1 MNPSSD
7 PSLPSST
14 SCLRSSEG
22 HPVPLLGVSL
32 SGEVLGG
39 AARLVVRQR
48 YRNEERRPIE
58 AIYTFP
64 LPGEASIAGFAME
77 CAGRRLEGEVK
88 EREEAFEA
96 YDEAIATGH
105 GAALLDEERR
115 NVFTASV
122 GNLLPGEETVV
133 EVAFVQPLTAD
144 EGALRLM
151 IPTLVAPRYIP
162 GATGGDRTAHGVQ
175 APTADVPDA
184 DRISPAIG
192 PVAYGITV
200 DIVVDLGRD
209 VAIESPSHAL
219 TVRREEGYRQR
230 VSLRSDKA
238 ALDRD
243 IVLLATGAP
252 GVQAGVV
259 CDRTPGQEG
268 TFALTVVPDLFDPR
282 AKQASSRRDVV
293 FVVDVSG
300 SMQGESID
308 QAKRALRLCLRHLA
322 EGDRFG
328 VIAFSSDFRALE
340 RSLAPFTQTTLKAAD
355 AFVAGLDADG
365 GTEML
370 EPLLA
375 AVGMLGD
382 AERDRVVVLL
392 TDGQVGNEAQIVDRV
407 VAAGKGVRI
416 YTFGIGTNVSDLL
429 VNDLARRTQG
439 AAEFIHPGERI
450 DEKVTAQFAR
460 ATAVRVTGLEAR
472 FEGVDVGELAPAER
486 PALVDGEPWVLYG
499 RYGQPGTGRLALR
512 GTLRGERFYLEVP
525 VELAAEASRPGL
537 EALWAGARV
546 RELEESERG
555 LSGKRAEAMR
565 KRIVDLAVRHRVA
578 SKHASF
584 VVIERRTGDRRAH
597 GQPEARP
604 VPVSAP
610 AGWGMSSR
618 RGPVAPAAVY
628 AAMSLGGGGP
638 MGGGRMGGGP
648 MSGGPVVMRASATA
662 PAPGAPSAAPK
673 SALSAAPTGAAPA
686 ARGLLARAKQLFQP
700 SAGAASGSAG
710 QDRSA
715 SVVAPPGAAA
725 PAGPASPWHMPPPAP
740 AAAPAPSAATAGGAP
755 AQGDSLGR
763 LFEEQL
769 ASGLWERDGSDDLGR
784 LASTALGLAR
794 CHDQGVD
801 SAHPIYGAQIAK
813 AIEALCALAASLL
826 QRGGADAEVAAAL
839 ASAYLVASG
848 RRLRARVHDAVAAA
862 APEAVRALLGEL
874 GDAAALRRRVDA
886 LRGA

>member
-1 MNPSSD
+1 MNPSHD
-7 PSLPSST
+7 PSHPSPM
-14 SCLRSSEG
+14 SCLRTSEG

-88 EREEAFEA
+88 EREAAFQA

-133 EVAFVQPLTAD
+133 EVAFVQALTAD

-175 APTADVPDA
+175 EPTGDVPDA
-184 DRISPAIG
+184 DRISPGIAR
-192 PVAYGITV
+192 VDYGITV
-200 DIVVDLGRD
+200 DIVFDLGRD

-219 TVRREEGYRQR
+219 SVRREEGYRQR
-230 VSLRSDKA
+230 VSLRNDKA

-243 IVLLATGAP
+243 IVLLAAGAP

-268 TFALTVVPDLFDPR
+268 TFALTVVPDLFDETHTHAH
-282 AKQASSRRDVV
+282 AKRASSRRDVV

-300 SMQGESID
+300 SMQGESLD

-328 VIAFSSDFRALE
+328 VIAFSSDFRALDP
-340 RSLAPFTQTTLKAAD
+340 SLAPFTQATLKAAD
-355 AFVAGLDADG
+355 AFVEGLRADG

-370 EPLLA
+370 NPLLA
-375 AVGMLGD
+375 AVDMLGD

-407 VAAGKGVRI
+407 VQRGKGVRF
-416 YTFGIGTNVSDLL
+416 YAFGIGTNVSDVL
-429 VNDLARRTQG
+429 VSDLARRTEG

-472 FEGVDVGELAPAER
+472 FEGIDVGELAPAER

-499 RYGQPGTGRLALR
+499 RYGKPGMGRLSLR
-512 GTLRGERFYLEVP
+512 GTLRGERFLVEVP

-555 LSGKRAEAMR
+555 LSGKRAEVMR

-610 AGWGMSSR
+610 AGWGMSSH

-628 AAMSLGGGGP
+628 ASMSMGGGGP
-638 MGGGRMGGGP
+638 MR
-648 MSGGPVVMRASATA
+648 GGPVVMRSRLAA
-662 PAPGAPSAAPK
+662 PAP
-673 SALSAAPTGAAPA
+673 AAPA
-686 ARGLLARAKQLFQP
+686 GPPRPAPAASGLLARAKQLFQP
-700 SAGAASGSAG
+700 SAGAAAAGGSA
-710 QDRSA
+710 DRDRAA
-715 SVVAPPGAAA
+715 SWVAPPAAAA
-725 PAGPASPWHMPPPAP
+725 PGGPPPPHHVPPPAPAP
-740 AAAPAPSAATAGGAP
+740 AAAPAPSVAPDGGP
-755 AQGDSLGR
+755 SQGDGLGR

-769 ASGLWERDGSDDLGR
+769 ASGLWERGDSTDLGR
-784 LASTALGLAR
+784 LSSTALCLAD

-826 QRGGADAEVAAAL
+826 QRGGADGEVAAAL
-839 ASAYLVASG
+839 AAAYLVASG
-848 RRLRARVHDAVAAA
+848 RRLRAQVRDAVAAA
-862 APEAVRALLGEL
+862 APEAVRALLSEI
-874 GDAAALRRRVDA
+874 GDAGALRRRVDA

>member
-1 MNPSSD
+1 MNPSID
-7 PSLPSST
+7 PSHPST
-14 SCLRSSEG
+14 MSCLRSAEG

-88 EREEAFEA
+88 EREEAFQA

-151 IPTLVAPRYIP
+151 IPTLVAPRYTP
-162 GATGGDRTAHGVQ
+162 GAAGGDRTAHGVQ
-175 APTADVPDA
+175 EPTGDVPDA
-184 DRISPAIG
+184 DRISPEIAR
-192 PVAYGITV
+192 VDYGITV
-200 DIVVDLGRD
+200 DIVFDLGRD

-219 TVRREEGYRQR
+219 SVRREEGYRQR
-230 VSLRSDKA
+230 VSLRNDKA

-243 IVLLATGAP
+243 IVLLAAGTA

-259 CDRTPGQEG
+259 CDRTSGKEG
-268 TFALTVVPDLFDPR
+268 TFALTVVPDLFDTQAH
-282 AKQASSRRDVV
+282 AKRASSRRDVV

-328 VIAFSSDFRALE
+328 VIAFSSDFKALE
-340 RSLAPFTQTTLKAAD
+340 RSLTPFTQTTLKAAD
-355 AFVAGLDADG
+355 AFVEGLRADG

-375 AVGMLGD
+375 AAGMLGD

-407 VAAGKGVRI
+407 VERGKGVRI
-416 YTFGIGTNVSDLL
+416 YTFGIGTNVSDVL

-460 ATAVRVTGLEAR
+460 ATAVRITGLEAR

-499 RYGQPGTGRLALR
+499 RYGQPGMGRLSLR

-618 RGPVAPAAVY
+618 RGPAAAAAVF
-628 AAMSLGGGGP
+628 AAMPMGGGGP
-638 MGGGRMGGGP
+638 MVGGP
-648 MSGGPVVMRASATA
+648 AVMRARVSA
-662 PAPGAPSAAPK
+662 PAPMAAAAPP
-673 SALSAAPTGAAPA
+673 SPPRAAPA

-700 SAGAASGSAG
+700 E
-710 QDRSA
+710 
-715 SVVAPPGAAA
+715 GAAA
-725 PAGPASPWHMPPPAP
+725 ARGSADLAAGSFAPPSAPAPGGPASLHRGPPPPA
-740 AAAPAPSAATAGGAP
+740 AAAPAPSAVPGGVSS
-755 AQGDSLGR
+755 QGDGLGR

-769 ASGLWERDGSDDLGR
+769 ASGLWERGDSTDLGR
-784 LASTALGLAR
+784 LSGTALCLAT

-801 SAHPIYGAQIAK
+801 SAHPIYGAQVAK
-813 AIEALCALAASLL
+813 AVEALCALAASLL
-826 QRGGADAEVAAAL
+826 QRGGADGEVAASL
-839 ASAYLVASG
+839 AAAYLVASG
-848 RRLRARVHDAVAAA
+848 RRLRAQVRDAVAAA

-874 GDAAALRRRVDA
+874 GDAGALRRRVDA

>member
-1 MNPSSD
+1 MNPSTD
-7 PSLPSST
+7 PSLPAPM

-32 SGEVLGG
+32 SGEVMGG

-48 YRNEERRPIE
+48 YRNDERRPIE
-58 AIYTFP
+58 ATYTFP
-64 LPGEASIAGFAME
+64 LPSEATIAGFAME

-88 EREEAFEA
+88 EREAAFEA

-133 EVAFVQPLTAD
+133 EVAFVQRLQAD

-162 GATGGDRTAHGVQ
+162 GAPQGDRTAHGGA
-175 APTADVPDA
+175 APTDLVPDA
-184 DRISPAIG
+184 DRISPEIAR
-192 PVAYGITV
+192 VDYGITL
-200 DIVVDLGRD
+200 DIAFDLGRE
-209 VAIESPSHAL
+209 VAIESPSHAVE
-219 TVRREEGYRQR
+219 VRREEGYRQR
-230 VSLRSDKA
+230 VALRSDRA

-243 IVLLATGAP
+243 IVLLAAGAP
-252 GVQAGVV
+252 GVQAGLV

-268 TFALTVVPDLFDPR
+268 TFALTVVPDLFD
-282 AKQASSRRDVV
+282 AKRSPARRDVV

-300 SMQGESID
+300 SMQGESLD
-308 QAKRALRLCLRHLA
+308 QARRALRLCLRHLA

-328 VIAFSSDFRALE
+328 VIAFSSHFRALE
-340 RSLAPFTQTTLKAAD
+340 QWLVPFTQQTLERAD
-355 AFVAGLDADG
+355 AFVEGLVASG

-370 EPLLA
+370 KPLLE

-392 TDGQVGNEAQIVDRV
+392 TDGQVANEAQIVDE
-407 VAAGKGVRI
+407 VAGLGKGVRI

-429 VNDLARRTQG
+429 VSDLARRTQG
-439 AAEFIHPGERI
+439 AAELIHPGERI

-460 ATAVRVTGLEAR
+460 ATAVRVTGIEAR
-472 FEGVDVGELAPAER
+472 FEGVDVGELAPAEL
-486 PALVDGEPWVLYG
+486 PALVDGEPWVLHG
-499 RYGQPGTGRLALR
+499 RYSAPGIGRLHLR
-512 GTLRGERFYLEVP
+512 GSLRGERFYLEVP
-525 VELAAEASRPGL
+525 VELAAEASRSGL

-610 AGWGMSSR
+610 AGWGMSSH
-618 RGPVAPAAVY
+618 RGPVMAAAAFAGAPMPMARGARPMAPVQPVLARAPAA
-628 AAMSLGGGGP
+628 
-638 MGGGRMGGGP
+638 
-648 MSGGPVVMRASATA
+648 PVA
-662 PAPGAPSAAPK
+662 
-673 SALSAAPTGAAPA
+673 AAPA
-686 ARGLLARAKQLFQP
+686 APVAAAPALRPQSTSGGLWSRAKQLFQP
-700 SAGAASGSAG
+700 SAAPAPEGGAAGPA
-710 QDRSA
+710 REA
-715 SVVAPPGAAA
+715 SVGAAA
-725 PAGPASPWHMPPPAP
+725 PGGPAGPQRRSGSGS
-740 AAAPAPSAATAGGAP
+740 AAAPAPGAAP
-755 AQGDSLGR
+755 AGTPGDDLGR
-763 LFEEQL
+763 FFEEQL
-769 ASGLWERDGSDDLGR
+769 ASGLWERGEPTDLGR
-784 LASTALGLAR
+784 LTSTALCLATCR
-794 CHDQGVD
+794 EQGVD
-801 SAHPIYGAQIAK
+801 SAHPIYGAQVAK
-813 AIEALCALAASLL
+813 AVEALCALAESLL
-826 QRGGADAEVAAAL
+826 QGGGADREVAAAL
-839 ASAYLVASG
+839 AAAYLVASG
-848 RRLRARVHDAVAAA
+848 RRLRARVHDVAAGA
-862 APEAVRALLGEL
+862 ASEAARAVVGEL
-874 GDAAALRRRVDA
+874 GDAAALRRRVEA

>member
-1 MNPSSD
+1 MNPSTD
-7 PSLPSST
+7 PSLPAPM

-32 SGEVLGG
+32 SGEVMGG

-48 YRNEERRPIE
+48 YRNDERRPIE

-64 LPGEASIAGFAME
+64 LPSEATIAGFAME

-88 EREEAFEA
+88 EREAAFEA

-133 EVAFVQPLTAD
+133 EVAFVQRLHAD

-162 GATGGDRTAHGVQ
+162 GAPQGDRTAHGGA
-175 APTADVPDA
+175 APTDLVPDA
-184 DRISPAIG
+184 DRISPEIAR
-192 PVAYGITV
+192 VDYGITV
-200 DIVVDLGRD
+200 DIAFDLGRE
-209 VAIESPSHAL
+209 VAIESPSHAIE
-219 TVRREEGYRQR
+219 VRREEGYRQR
-230 VSLRSDKA
+230 VALRSDRA

-243 IVLLATGAP
+243 IVLLAAGAP
-252 GVQAGVV
+252 GVQAGLV

-268 TFALTVVPDLFDPR
+268 TFALTVVPDLFD
-282 AKQASSRRDVV
+282 AKRSPARRDVV

-308 QAKRALRLCLRHLA
+308 QARRALRLCLRHLA

-328 VIAFSSDFRALE
+328 VIAFSNHFRALE
-340 RSLAPFTQTTLKAAD
+340 QWLVPFTQQTLERAD
-355 AFVAGLDADG
+355 AFVEGLVASG

-370 EPLLA
+370 KPLLE

-392 TDGQVGNEAQIVDRV
+392 TDGQVSNEAQIVDE
-407 VAAGKGVRI
+407 VAGLGKGVRI

-429 VNDLARRTQG
+429 VSDLARRTQG

-460 ATAVRVTGLEAR
+460 ATAVRVAGIEAR
-472 FEGVDVGELAPAER
+472 FEGVDVGELAPAEL
-486 PALVDGEPWVLYG
+486 PALVDGEPWVLHG
-499 RYGQPGTGRLALR
+499 RYSAPGTGRLHLR
-512 GTLRGERFYLEVP
+512 GSLRGERFYLEVP

-610 AGWGMSSR
+610 AGWGMSSH
-618 RGPVAPAAVY
+618 RGPVMVAAGVARPMRFMGAQVKLTGLVQPVMARAPAA
-628 AAMSLGGGGP
+628 
-638 MGGGRMGGGP
+638 
-648 MSGGPVVMRASATA
+648 PVA
-662 PAPGAPSAAPK
+662 
-673 SALSAAPTGAAPA
+673 AAPA
-686 ARGLLARAKQLFQP
+686 APVAAAPAAPVAAAPAAPVAAAPVLRPQSTSGGLWSRAKQLFQP
-700 SAGAASGSAG
+700 SAAPPSEGGAAGPARDEASAGAAAPGGPAGPQRRSGSG
-710 QDRSA
+710 
-715 SVVAPPGAAA
+715 SVVAPAPGAA
-725 PAGPASPWHMPPPAP
+725 PAGTP
-740 AAAPAPSAATAGGAP
+740 
-755 AQGDSLGR
+755 GDDLGR
-763 LFEEQL
+763 FFEEQL
-769 ASGLWERDGSDDLGR
+769 ASGLWERGEPTDLGR
-784 LASTALGLAR
+784 LTSTALCLATCR
-794 CHDQGVD
+794 EQGVD
-801 SAHPIYGAQIAK
+801 SAHPIYGAQVAK
-813 AIEALCALAASLL
+813 AVEALCALAETLL
-826 QRGGADAEVAAAL
+826 QGGGADREVAAAL
-839 ASAYLVASG
+839 AAAYLVASG
-848 RRLRARVHDAVAAA
+848 RRLRARVHGVAAGA
-862 APEAVRALLGEL
+862 ASEAVRGVAGEL
-874 GDAAALRRRVDA
+874 GDAAALRRRVEA

>member
-1 MNPSSD
+1 MISSTD
-7 PSLPSST
+7 PSRPATTPT

-32 SGEVLGG
+32 SGEVFGG

-64 LPGEASIAGFAME
+64 LPSEASIAGFAME

-88 EREEAFEA
+88 EREEAFQA

-133 EVAFVQPLTAD
+133 EVAFVQPLKAD

-162 GATGGDRTAHGVQ
+162 GATGGERTAHG
-175 APTADVPDA
+175 AHEPTDKVPDA
-184 DRISPAIG
+184 DRISPEIAR
-192 PVAYGITV
+192 VDYGITV
-200 DIVVDLGRD
+200 DIAFDLGRD

-219 TVRREEGYRQR
+219 AVRREEGGRQR
-230 VSLRSDKA
+230 VSLRSDEA

-243 IVLLATGAP
+243 IVLIAAGAP
-252 GVQAGVV
+252 GVQAGLV
-259 CDRTPGQEG
+259 CDRAAGQEG
-268 TFALTVVPDLFDPR
+268 TFALTVVPDLFDAQR
-282 AKQASSRRDVV
+282 SSGRRDVV

-308 QAKRALRLCLRHLA
+308 QARRALRLCLRHLA

-328 VIAFSSDFRALE
+328 VIAFSNDFRAME
-340 RSLAPFTQTTLKAAD
+340 PSLAPFTQRTLEAAD
-355 AFVAGLDADG
+355 AFVEGLVASG

-370 EPLLA
+370 KPLLA

-382 AERDRVVVLL
+382 TDRDRVVVLL
-392 TDGQVGNEAQIVDRV
+392 TDGQVGNEAEIVDK
-407 VAAGKGVRI
+407 VAELGKGVRV

-439 AAEFIHPGERI
+439 AAELIHPGERI

-460 ATAVRVTGLEAR
+460 ATAIRVTGIEAR
-472 FEGVDVGELAPAER
+472 FEGVDVGELAPVEL

-499 RYGQPGTGRLALR
+499 RYGQPGMGRVALR
-512 GTLRGERFYLEVP
+512 GILRGERFHLEVP

-537 EALWAGARV
+537 AALWAGARV
-546 RELEESERG
+546 RELEESERA

-610 AGWGMSSR
+610 AGWGMSGR
-618 RGPVAPAAVY
+618 RGPVMAALAFAAMPKRAAGPMTGGPAVMRARAVAPAPAPMAADADRSASLGSAPAA
-628 AAMSLGGGGP
+628 G
-638 MGGGRMGGGP
+638 
-648 MSGGPVVMRASATA
+648 
-662 PAPGAPSAAPK
+662 
-673 SALSAAPTGAAPA
+673 
-686 ARGLLARAKQLFQP
+686 GLLSRARQLFQP
-700 SAGAASGSAG
+700 SAAEGSA
-710 QDRSA
+710 R
-715 SVVAPPGAAA
+715 AAA
-725 PAGPASPWHMPPPAP
+725 PAGAAARGGPRGAQHGSGPGAPP
-740 AAAPAPSAATAGGAP
+740 APAPSAAPGATESH
-755 AQGDSLGR
+755 GSGLGR
-763 LFEEQL
+763 VFEEQL
-769 ASGLWERDGSDDLGR
+769 ASGLWERGESTDLGR
-784 LASTALGLAR
+784 LTSTARCLAA
-794 CHDQGVD
+794 CHEQGVD
-801 SAHPIYGAQIAK
+801 SAHPIYGAQVAK
-813 AIEALCALAASLL
+813 AIEALCALAESLL
-826 QRGGADAEVAAAL
+826 QRGGADGEVAAAL
-839 ASAYLVASG
+839 AAAYLVAGG
-848 RRLRARVHDAVAAA
+848 RRLRARVSQVGSTTAS
-862 APEAVRALLGEL
+862 EAVREVLNEM
-874 GDAAALRRRVDA
+874 GDAGALRRRVEA

>member
-1 MNPSSD
+1 MIPSTD
-7 PSLPSST
+7 PSRPATTPT

-32 SGEVLGG
+32 SGEVFGG
-39 AARLVVRQR
+39 VARLVVRQR

-64 LPGEASIAGFAME
+64 LPSEASIAGFAME

-88 EREEAFEA
+88 EREEAFQA

-133 EVAFVQPLTAD
+133 EVAFVQPLKAD

-162 GATGGDRTAHGVQ
+162 GAAGGERTAHG
-175 APTADVPDA
+175 AHEPTDKVPDA
-184 DRISPAIG
+184 DRISPEIAR
-192 PVAYGITV
+192 VDYGITV
-200 DIVVDLGRD
+200 DIAFDLGRD

-219 TVRREEGYRQR
+219 AVRREEGGRQR
-230 VSLRSDKA
+230 VSLRGDTA

-243 IVLLATGAP
+243 IVLIAAGAP
-252 GVQAGVV
+252 GVQAGLV
-259 CDRTPGQEG
+259 CDRAAGQEG
-268 TFALTVVPDLFDPR
+268 TFALTVVPDLFDAQR
-282 AKQASSRRDVV
+282 SSARRDVV

-328 VIAFSSDFRALE
+328 VIAFSNDFRAMDP
-340 RSLAPFTQTTLKAAD
+340 SLAPFTQRTLEAAD
-355 AFVAGLDADG
+355 AFVEGLVASG

-370 EPLLA
+370 KPLLA

-382 AERDRVVVLL
+382 TDRDRVVVLL
-392 TDGQVGNEAQIVDRV
+392 TDGQVGNEAEIVDRV
-407 VAAGKGVRI
+407 AELGKGVRV

-439 AAEFIHPGERI
+439 AAELIHPGERI

-460 ATAVRVTGLEAR
+460 ATAIRVTGIEAR
-472 FEGVDVGELAPAER
+472 FEGVDVGELAPVEL

-499 RYGQPGTGRLALR
+499 RYGQPGMGRVALR
-512 GTLRGERFYLEVP
+512 GSLRGERFHVEVP

-610 AGWGMSSR
+610 AGWGMSGR
-618 RGPVAPAAVY
+618 RGPVAQAAAFASMPVR
-628 AAMSLGGGGP
+628 AGGP
-638 MGGGRMGGGP
+638 MTGGP
-648 MSGGPVVMRASATA
+648 AVMRARAVA
-662 PAPGAPSAAPK
+662 PAPMAPDAGRSAPVG
-673 SALSAAPTGAAPA
+673 SAPA
-686 ARGLLARAKQLFQP
+686 ARGVLSRARQFL
-700 SAGAASGSAG
+700 
-710 QDRSA
+710 R
-715 SVVAPPGAAA
+715 PPGPA
-725 PAGPASPWHMPPPAP
+725 PAPAPSSAGPARAASPGAGQQHGSGPGAPPAP
-740 AAAPAPSAATAGGAP
+740 ARGAALGGTG
-755 AQGDSLGR
+755 AQGAGLER
-763 LFEEQL
+763 FFEEQR
-769 ASGLWERDGSDDLGR
+769 ASGLWELGQPTDLGR
-784 LASTALGLAR
+784 LISTAQCLVT
-794 CHDQGVD
+794 CHALGVD
-801 SAHPIYGAQIAK
+801 SAHPTYGVQVAK
-813 AIEALCALAASLL
+813 AIEALCALAESLL
-826 QRGGADAEVAAAL
+826 QRGGADGEVAAAL
-839 ASAYLVASG
+839 AAAYLVASG
-848 RRLRARVHDAVAAA
+848 RRLRARVSQVGSSTAS
-862 APEAVRALLGEL
+862 EAVREVLNEM
-874 GDAAALRRRVDA
+874 GDAGALKRRVEA

>member
-1 MNPSSD
+1 MNPSHD
-7 PSLPSST
+7 PSHPSPM
-14 SCLRSSEG
+14 SCLRTSEG

-88 EREEAFEA
+88 EREEAFQA

-133 EVAFVQPLTAD
+133 EVTFVQALTAD

-175 APTADVPDA
+175 EPTGDVPDA
-184 DRISPAIG
+184 DRISPEIAR
-192 PVAYGITV
+192 VDYGITV
-200 DIVVDLGRD
+200 DIVFDLGRD

-219 TVRREEGYRQR
+219 SVRREEGYRQR
-230 VSLRSDKA
+230 VSLRNDKA

-243 IVLLATGAP
+243 IVLLAAGAP

-259 CDRTPGQEG
+259 CDRAPGQEG
-268 TFALTVVPDLFDPR
+268 TFALTVVPDLFDTHAH
-282 AKQASSRRDVV
+282 AKRASSRRDVV

-300 SMQGESID
+300 SMQGESLD

-328 VIAFSSDFRALE
+328 VIAFSSDFRSLDP
-340 RSLAPFTQTTLKAAD
+340 SLAPFTQATLKAAD
-355 AFVAGLDADG
+355 AFVEGLRADG

-370 EPLLA
+370 NPLLA
-375 AVGMLGD
+375 AVSMLGD

-407 VAAGKGVRI
+407 VSRGKGVRI
-416 YTFGIGTNVSDLL
+416 YSFGIGTNVSDVL
-429 VNDLARRTQG
+429 VSDLARRTEG

-499 RYGQPGTGRLALR
+499 RYGQPGMGRLSLR
-512 GTLRGERFYLEVP
+512 GTLRGERFHLEVP

-584 VVIERRTGDRRAH
+584 MVIERRTGDRRAH

-610 AGWGMSSR
+610 AGWGMSSH
-618 RGPVAPAAVY
+618 RGPGAAASVPVLDAMMVRATDGRAPRK
-628 AAMSLGGGGP
+628 GGP
-638 MGGGRMGGGP
+638 
-648 MSGGPVVMRASATA
+648 GGPVVMRSRA
-662 PAPGAPSAAPK
+662 PAPAPMAAAAPPR
-673 SALSAAPTGAAPA
+673 SAPA
-686 ARGLLARAKQLFQP
+686 AGGLLARAKQLFQP
-700 SAGAASGSAG
+700 EGAAAARGSA
-710 QDRSA
+710 DRAAGS
-715 SVVAPPGAAA
+715 VAPPAAAA
-725 PAGPASPWHMPPPAP
+725 PGGPASPHHVPPPAP
-740 AAAPAPSAATAGGAP
+740 AAAPAPSAVPGGVSS
-755 AQGDSLGR
+755 QGDGLGR
-763 LFEEQL
+763 VFEEQL
-769 ASGLWERDGSDDLGR
+769 ASGLWERGDSTDLGR
-784 LASTALGLAR
+784 LFSTALCLAA

-826 QRGGADAEVAAAL
+826 QRGGADGEVAAAL
-839 ASAYLVASG
+839 AAAYLVAGG
-848 RRLRARVHDAVAAA
+848 RRLRAQVRDAVAAA

-874 GDAAALRRRVDA
+874 GDAELLRLRVEE
-886 LRGA
+886 LHGA

>member
-1 MNPSSD
+1 MNPSTD
-7 PSLPSST
+7 PSLPAPM

-32 SGEVLGG
+32 SGEVMGG

-48 YRNEERRPIE
+48 YRNDERRPIE

-64 LPGEASIAGFAME
+64 LPAEATIAGFAME

-88 EREEAFEA
+88 EREAAFQA

-133 EVAFVQPLTAD
+133 EVAFVQRLQAD

-162 GATGGDRTAHGVQ
+162 GAPQGDRTAHGGA
-175 APTADVPDA
+175 APTGLVADA
-184 DRISPAIG
+184 DRISPEIARVG
-192 PVAYGITV
+192 YGISL
-200 DIVVDLGRD
+200 DIAFDLGRE
-209 VAIESPSHAL
+209 VAIESPSHAIE
-219 TVRREEGYRQR
+219 VRREEGYRRR
-230 VSLRSDKA
+230 VALRSDRA

-243 IVLLATGAP
+243 IVLLAAGAP
-252 GVQAGVV
+252 GVQAGLV

-268 TFALTVVPDLFDPR
+268 TFALTMVPDLFD
-282 AKQASSRRDVV
+282 AKRSSARRDVV

-300 SMQGESID
+300 SMQGESIE
-308 QAKRALRLCLRHLA
+308 QARRALRLCLRHLA

-328 VIAFSSDFRALE
+328 VIAFSNHFRALE
-340 RSLAPFTQTTLKAAD
+340 QWLVPFTQGTLERAD
-355 AFVAGLDADG
+355 AFVEGLVASG

-370 EPLLA
+370 KPLLE

-392 TDGQVGNEAQIVDRV
+392 TDGQVGNEAQIVDEV
-407 VAAGKGVRI
+407 VGLGKGVRI

-429 VNDLARRTQG
+429 VSDLARRTQG

-460 ATAVRVTGLEAR
+460 ATAIRVSGIEAR
-472 FEGVDVGELAPAER
+472 FEGVDVGELAPAEL
-486 PALVDGEPWVLYG
+486 PALVDGEPWVLHG
-499 RYGQPGTGRLALR
+499 RYSAPGAGRLQLR
-512 GTLRGERFYLEVP
+512 GSLRGERFYLEVP

-537 EALWAGARV
+537 VALWAGARV

-610 AGWGMSSR
+610 AGWGMSSH
-618 RGPVAPAAVY
+618 RGPVMAAAAFAGAPMAMARGARPTAPVQPVLARAPAA
-628 AAMSLGGGGP
+628 
-638 MGGGRMGGGP
+638 
-648 MSGGPVVMRASATA
+648 PVA
-662 PAPGAPSAAPK
+662 
-673 SALSAAPTGAAPA
+673 AAPA
-686 ARGLLARAKQLFQP
+686 APVAAAPAPAPRPQSTSGGLWSRAKQLFQP
-700 SAGAASGSAG
+700 SAAPPLEGAAAGSARDDASAG
-710 QDRSA
+710 APAPGGPAGPQRRSGPA
-715 SVVAPPGAAA
+715 SVAAPAPGAA
-725 PAGPASPWHMPPPAP
+725 PAG
-740 AAAPAPSAATAGGAP
+740 T
-755 AQGDSLGR
+755 QGDDLGR
-763 LFEEQL
+763 VFEEQL
-769 ASGLWERDGSDDLGR
+769 ASGLWDRGEPTELGR
-784 LASTALGLAR
+784 LTSTALCLAT
-794 CHDQGVD
+794 CHAQGID

-813 AIEALCALAASLL
+813 AVEALCALAESLL
-826 QRGGADAEVAAAL
+826 QEGGADREVAAAL
-839 ASAYLVASG
+839 SAAYLVASG
-848 RRLRARVHDAVAAA
+848 RRLRARVHDVAAGA
-862 APEAVRALLGEL
+862 ASEAARAVVGEL
-874 GDAAALRRRVDA
+874 GDAAALRRRVEA

>member
-1 MNPSSD
+1 MNPSHD
-7 PSLPSST
+7 PSHPSPI

-88 EREEAFEA
+88 EREEAFQA

-133 EVAFVQPLTAD
+133 EVAFVQALTAD

-151 IPTLVAPRYIP
+151 IPTLVAPRYMP
-162 GATGGDRTAHGVQ
+162 GATGGDRTAHGVH
-175 APTADVPDA
+175 APTGDVPDA
-184 DRISPAIG
+184 DRISPEIAR
-192 PVAYGITV
+192 VDYGITV
-200 DIVVDLGRD
+200 DIVFDLGRD

-219 TVRREEGYRQR
+219 SVRREEGYRQR
-230 VSLRSDKA
+230 VSLRNDKA

-243 IVLLATGAP
+243 IVLLAAGAP

-268 TFALTVVPDLFDPR
+268 TFALTVVPDLFDTHAH
-282 AKQASSRRDVV
+282 AKRASSRRDVV

-328 VIAFSSDFRALE
+328 VIAFSSGFRAIE
-340 RSLAPFTQTTLKAAD
+340 PSLAPFTQATLKAAD
-355 AFVAGLDADG
+355 AFVEGLRADG

-375 AVGMLGD
+375 AMGMLGD

-392 TDGQVGNEAQIVDRV
+392 TDGQVGNEAQIVERV
-407 VAAGKGVRI
+407 VERGKGVRI
-416 YTFGIGTNVSDLL
+416 YTFGIGTNVSDVL
-429 VNDLARRTQG
+429 VNDLARRTEG

-472 FEGVDVGELAPAER
+472 FEGIDVGELAPAER

-499 RYGQPGTGRLALR
+499 RYGQPGMGRLSLR
-512 GTLRGERFYLEVP
+512 GTLRGERFHLDVP

-546 RELEESERG
+546 RELEESERA

-610 AGWGMSSR
+610 AGWGMSSH
-618 RGPVAPAAVY
+618 RGPAAPAVY
-628 AAMSLGGGGP
+628 AAMSMGGGGP
-638 MGGGRMGGGP
+638 MI
-648 MSGGPVVMRASATA
+648 GGPVVMRARASAA
-662 PAPGAPSAAPK
+662 APGAPPPAAP
-673 SALSAAPTGAAPA
+673 AAPPRSAPA

-700 SAGAASGSAG
+700 TE
-710 QDRSA
+710 
-715 SVVAPPGAAA
+715 GAAA
-725 PAGPASPWHMPPPAP
+725 ARGSDERSVSWVAPSAAAAPGGPPHPVPPPAP
-740 AAAPAPSAATAGGAP
+740 AAAPAPQHVPPPAAAVAPAPSAAPGVP
-755 AQGDSLGR
+755 PQGHGLGS

-769 ASGLWERDGSDDLGR
+769 ASGLWERGDSTDLGR
-784 LASTALGLAR
+784 LTSTALCLAA

-801 SAHPIYGAQIAK
+801 SAHPIYGAQVAK
-813 AIEALCALAASLL
+813 AIEALCALAGALL
-826 QRGGADAEVAAAL
+826 QRGGADGEVAAAL
-839 ASAYLVASG
+839 AAAYLAASG
-848 RRLRARVHDAVAAA
+848 RRLRAQVRDAVAAA

>member
-1 MNPSSD
+1 MIPSTD
-7 PSLPSST
+7 PSLPAAT
-14 SCLRSSEG
+14 PASCLRSSEG
-22 HPVPLLGVSL
+22 RPVPLLGVSL
-32 SGEVLGG
+32 SGEVFGG

-64 LPGEASIAGFAME
+64 LPSEASIAGFAME

-88 EREEAFEA
+88 EREEAFKA
-96 YDEAIATGH
+96 YDEAVATGH

-133 EVAFVQPLTAD
+133 EVALVQPLKAD

-162 GATGGDRTAHGVQ
+162 GAEGGDRTGHGAHE
-175 APTADVPDA
+175 PTDQVPDA
-184 DRISPAIG
+184 DRISPEIAR
-192 PVAYGITV
+192 VDYGITV
-200 DIVVDLGRD
+200 DIVFDLGRE

-219 TVRREEGYRQR
+219 AVRREQGGRQR
-230 VSLRSDKA
+230 VSLRGDKA

-243 IVLLATGAP
+243 IVLIAAGAP
-252 GVQAGVV
+252 GVQAGLV
-259 CDRTPGQEG
+259 CDRANGQEG
-268 TFALTVVPDLFDPR
+268 TFALTVVPDLFD
-282 AKQASSRRDVV
+282 AKRSAARRDVV

-328 VIAFSSDFRALE
+328 VIAFSNDFRAMAP
-340 RSLAPFTQTTLKAAD
+340 SVAPFTQRTLEAAD
-355 AFVAGLDADG
+355 AFVDGLAASG

-370 EPLLA
+370 KPLLA
-375 AVGMLGD
+375 AAGMLGD

-392 TDGQVGNEAQIVDRV
+392 TDGQVGNEAEIVDRV
-407 VAAGKGVRI
+407 AEEGKGVRV

-460 ATAVRVTGLEAR
+460 ATAIRVTGLEAR
-472 FEGVDVGELAPAER
+472 FEGVDAGELAPAEL

-499 RYGQPGTGRLALR
+499 RYGQPGVGRVHLR
-512 GTLRGERFYLEVP
+512 GSLRGERFHLEVP

-565 KRIVDLAVRHRVA
+565 RRIVDLAVRHRVA

-610 AGWGMSSR
+610 AGWGMSTSR
-618 RGPVAPAAVY
+618 GGPVAVAAAF
-628 AAMSLGGGGP
+628 AAMPAGV
-638 MGGGRMGGGP
+638 GGRP
-648 MSGGPVVMRASATA
+648 MGGPVVMRARASA
-662 PAPGAPSAAPK
+662 PAGMKLGELASAPAIES
-673 SALSAAPTGAAPA
+673 APA
-686 ARGLLARAKQLFQP
+686 ARGLLSRAKQLFQP
-700 SAGAASGSAG
+700 SA
-710 QDRSA
+710 
-715 SVVAPPGAAA
+715 APPPPRAAA
-725 PAGPASPWHMPPPAP
+725 PAGAVARGGGPAGPQRGAGPGAPP
-740 AAAPAPSAATAGGAP
+740 APAPSAAPGGPGGTEPQGAG
-755 AQGDSLGR
+755 LGR

-769 ASGLWERDGSDDLGR
+769 ASGLWERGEPTDLGR
-784 LASTALGLAR
+784 LISTARCLAACHGL
-794 CHDQGVD
+794 GVD
-801 SAHPIYGAQIAK
+801 SAHPIYGVQVAK
-813 AIEALCALAASLL
+813 AIEALCALAESLL
-826 QRGGADAEVAAAL
+826 QRGGAEGEVAAAL
-839 ASAYLVASG
+839 AAAYLAASG
-848 RRLRARVHDAVAAA
+848 RRLRARVHDAAAAA
-862 APEAVRALLGEL
+862 APDAVRAVLGEL
-874 GDAAALRRRVDA
+874 GDVGALRKRVEA
-886 LRGA
+886 LPGA

>member
-1 MNPSSD
+1 MNPSTD
-7 PSLPSST
+7 VSLPAPM

-22 HPVPLLGVSL
+22 RPVPLLGVSL

-64 LPGEASIAGFAME
+64 LPSEASIAGFAME

-88 EREEAFEA
+88 EREEAFRA
-96 YDEAIATGH
+96 YDEAISTGH

-133 EVAFVQPLTAD
+133 EVALVQALKAD

-151 IPTLVAPRYIP
+151 VPTLVAPRYIP
-162 GATGGDRTAHGVQ
+162 GAPQGDRTGHG
-175 APTADVPDA
+175 AEEPTDAVPDA
-184 DRISPAIG
+184 DRISPEIAR
-192 PVAYGITV
+192 VDYGITV
-200 DIVVDLGRD
+200 DIVFDLGRD
-209 VAIESPSHAL
+209 VAIESPSHAIE
-219 TVRREEGYRQR
+219 VRREEGHRQR
-230 VSLRSDKA
+230 VSLRNDRA

-243 IVLLATGAP
+243 IVLLAAGAP
-252 GVQAGVV
+252 GVQAGLV
-259 CDRTPGQEG
+259 CDRRPGEEG
-268 TFALTVVPDLFDPR
+268 TFALTVVPDLFDAKR
-282 AKQASSRRDVV
+282 AAARRDVV

-328 VIAFSSDFRALE
+328 VIAFSNDFRAMNP
-340 RSLAPFTQTTLKAAD
+340 SLAPFTQRTLEAAD
-355 AFVAGLDADG
+355 AFVEGLVASG

-370 EPLLA
+370 NPLLA
-375 AVGMLGD
+375 AVGMLGETD
-382 AERDRVVVLL
+382 RDRVVVLL
-392 TDGQVGNEAQIVDRV
+392 TDGQVGNEAEIVDG
-407 VAAGKGVRI
+407 VAALGKGVRV
-416 YTFGIGTNVSDLL
+416 YTFGIGTNVSELL

-460 ATAVRVTGLEAR
+460 ATAVRVTGIEAR
-472 FEGVDVGELAPAER
+472 FEGVDVGELAPAEL
-486 PALVDGEPWVLYG
+486 PALIDGEPWVLYG
-499 RYGQPGTGRLALR
+499 RYEQPGMGRVELR
-512 GTLRGERFYLEVP
+512 GSLRGERFHLTVP
-525 VELAAEASRPGL
+525 VELAAEASRHGL

-604 VPVSAP
+604 VPVSPP

-618 RGPVAPAAVY
+618 RGPVAPAAAF
-628 AAMSLGGGGP
+628 AAMPMSVGGP
-638 MGGGRMGGGP
+638 MT
-648 MSGGPVVMRASATA
+648 GGPVVMRARAAA
-662 PAPGAPSAAPK
+662 PAPMAVDDERSARLEP
-673 SALSAAPTGAAPA
+673 APA
-686 ARGLLARAKQLFQP
+686 ARGGLLSRAKQLFQP
-700 SAGAASGSAG
+700 SAAAGSA
-710 QDRSA
+710 R
-715 SVVAPPGAAA
+715 VAA
-725 PAGPASPWHMPPPAP
+725 PAGAVARGRPGGAQYGSGPGAPPPPAP
-740 AAAPAPSAATAGGAP
+740 GAAPGGAEP
-755 AQGDSLGR
+755 RGPR
-763 LFEEQL
+763 LERVFEEQL
-769 ASGLWERDGSDDLGR
+769 ASGLWERGEPTDLGR
-784 LASTALGLAR
+784 LTSTALCLAA
-794 CHDQGVD
+794 CHEQGID
-801 SAHPIYGAQIAK
+801 SAHPIYGAQVAK
-813 AIEALCALAASLL
+813 AVEALCALAASLL
-826 QRGGADAEVAAAL
+826 QGGGADREVAAAL
-839 ASAYLVASG
+839 SAAYLVASG
-848 RRLRARVHDAVAAA
+848 RRLRARVHDVASAAA
-862 APEAVRALLGEL
+862 SEAVRAVAGEL
-874 GDAAALRRRVDA
+874 GDAGALRRRVEA

>member
-1 MNPSSD
+1 MNPSTD
-7 PSLPSST
+7 PSLPAPM

-32 SGEVLGG
+32 SGEVMGG

-48 YRNEERRPIE
+48 YRNDERRPIE

-64 LPGEASIAGFAME
+64 LPGDATIAGFAME

-88 EREEAFEA
+88 EREAAFQA

-133 EVAFVQPLTAD
+133 EVAFVQRLQAD

-162 GATGGDRTAHGVQ
+162 GAPQGDRTAHGGA
-175 APTADVPDA
+175 APTDLVPDA
-184 DRISPAIG
+184 DRISPEIAR
-192 PVAYGITV
+192 VDYGITL
-200 DIVVDLGRD
+200 DIAFDLGRE
-209 VAIESPSHAL
+209 VAIESPSHAIE
-219 TVRREEGYRQR
+219 VRREEGHRQR
-230 VSLRSDKA
+230 VALRSDRA

-243 IVLLATGAP
+243 IVLLAAGAP
-252 GVQAGVV
+252 GVQAGLV

-268 TFALTVVPDLFDPR
+268 TFALTVVPDLFD
-282 AKQASSRRDVV
+282 AKRSPARRDVV

-308 QAKRALRLCLRHLA
+308 QARRALRLCLRHLA

-328 VIAFSSDFRALE
+328 VIAFSNHFRALE
-340 RSLAPFTQTTLKAAD
+340 QWLVPFTQQTLERGD
-355 AFVAGLDADG
+355 AFVEGLVASG

-370 EPLLA
+370 QPLLA

-392 TDGQVGNEAQIVDRV
+392 TDGQVGNEAQIVDE
-407 VAAGKGVRI
+407 VAGLGKGVRI

-429 VNDLARRTQG
+429 VSDLARRTQG

-460 ATAVRVTGLEAR
+460 ATAVRVAGIEAR
-472 FEGVDVGELAPAER
+472 FEGVDVGELAPAEL
-486 PALVDGEPWVLYG
+486 PALVDGEPWVLHG
-499 RYGQPGTGRLALR
+499 RYSAPGTGRLQLR
-512 GTLRGERFYLEVP
+512 GSLRGERFYLEVP

-610 AGWGMSSR
+610 AGWGMSSH
-618 RGPVAPAAVY
+618 RGPVMAAAAFVGAPMAMSRGARPMAPVQPVMARAPAA
-628 AAMSLGGGGP
+628 
-638 MGGGRMGGGP
+638 
-648 MSGGPVVMRASATA
+648 PVA
-662 PAPGAPSAAPK
+662 
-673 SALSAAPTGAAPA
+673 AAPA
-686 ARGLLARAKQLFQP
+686 APVAAAPAFRPQSSSGGLWSRAKQLFQP
-700 SAGAASGSAG
+700 SAAPAPEGGAAGSAR
-710 QDRSA
+710 DEA
-715 SVVAPPGAAA
+715 SVGAVAPGGPAGPQRQSGPGSVAAPPPSAA
-725 PAGPASPWHMPPPAP
+725 PAGTP
-740 AAAPAPSAATAGGAP
+740 
-755 AQGDSLGR
+755 GDDLGR
-763 LFEEQL
+763 FFEEQL
-769 ASGLWERDGSDDLGR
+769 ASGLWERGEPTDLGR
-784 LASTALGLAR
+784 LTSTALCLAT
-794 CHDQGVD
+794 CHEQGVD
-801 SAHPIYGAQIAK
+801 SAHPIYGAQVAK
-813 AIEALCALAASLL
+813 AVEALCALAESLL
-826 QRGGADAEVAAAL
+826 QGGGADREVAEAL
-839 ASAYLVASG
+839 AAAYLVASG
-848 RRLRARVHDAVAAA
+848 RRLRARVHGVAAGA
-862 APEAVRALLGEL
+862 ASEAVRGVAGEL
-874 GDAAALRRRVDA
+874 GDAGALRRRVEA

>member
-1 MNPSSD
+1 MNPSTD
-7 PSLPSST
+7 PSLPAPM
-14 SCLRSSEG
+14 SCLCSSEG

-32 SGEVLGG
+32 SGEVMGG

-48 YRNEERRPIE
+48 YRNDERRPIE

-88 EREEAFEA
+88 EREAAFQA

-122 GNLLPGEETVV
+122 GNLMPGEETVV
-133 EVAFVQPLTAD
+133 EVAFVQRLQAD

-162 GATGGDRTAHGVQ
+162 GAPQGDRTAHGGA
-175 APTADVPDA
+175 APTDLVPDA
-184 DRISPAIG
+184 DRISPEIAR
-192 PVAYGITV
+192 VDYGITL
-200 DIVVDLGRD
+200 DIAFDLGRD
-209 VAIESPSHAL
+209 VAIESPSHAIE
-219 TVRREEGYRQR
+219 VRREEGYRQR
-230 VSLRSDKA
+230 VALRSDRA

-243 IVLLATGAP
+243 IVLLAAGAP
-252 GVQAGVV
+252 GVQAGLV

-268 TFALTVVPDLFDPR
+268 TFALTVVPDLFD
-282 AKQASSRRDVV
+282 AKRSSARRDVV

-300 SMQGESID
+300 SMEGESID
-308 QAKRALRLCLRHLA
+308 QARRALRLCLRHLA

-328 VIAFSSDFRALE
+328 VIAFSNDFRALE
-340 RSLAPFTQTTLKAAD
+340 PSLAPFTQRTLERAD
-355 AFVAGLDADG
+355 AFVDGFVASG

-370 EPLLA
+370 KPLLA

-392 TDGQVGNEAQIVDRV
+392 TDGQVGNEAQIVDE
-407 VAAGKGVRI
+407 VAGLGKGVRI

-429 VNDLARRTQG
+429 VSDLARRTQG

-460 ATAVRVTGLEAR
+460 ATAVRVTGIEAR
-472 FEGVDVGELAPAER
+472 FEGVDVGELAPAEP
-486 PALVDGEPWVLYG
+486 PALVDGEPWVLHG
-499 RYGQPGTGRLALR
+499 RYSAPGIGRLQLR
-512 GTLRGERFYLEVP
+512 GSLRGERFYLEVP

-618 RGPVAPAAVY
+618 RGPVMAAAAFAGAPMRLMGGGGVKLRGLVQPVMARAPAAPV
-628 AAMSLGGGGP
+628 AAAPAAAAPAAPVAAAPALRPQSTTGGLWSRAKELFQPSAAPPPAGSSAGSARDEASRGAAAPGGP
-638 MGGGRMGGGP
+638 AGP
-648 MSGGPVVMRASATA
+648 ERRSGPGSVAA
-662 PAPGAPSAAPK
+662 PAPGA
-673 SALSAAPTGAAPA
+673 
-686 ARGLLARAKQLFQP
+686 
-700 SAGAASGSAG
+700 
-710 QDRSA
+710 
-715 SVVAPPGAAA
+715 A
-725 PAGPASPWHMPPPAP
+725 PAG
-740 AAAPAPSAATAGGAP
+740 T
-755 AQGDSLGR
+755 QGDDLGR
-763 LFEEQL
+763 VFEEQL
-769 ASGLWERDGSDDLGR
+769 ASGLWERGEPTDLGR
-784 LASTALGLAR
+784 LTSTALCLAT
-794 CHDQGVD
+794 CHEQGVD
-801 SAHPIYGAQIAK
+801 SAHPIYGAQVAK
-813 AIEALCALAASLL
+813 AVEALCALAESLL
-826 QRGGADAEVAAAL
+826 QGGGADREVAAAL
-839 ASAYLVASG
+839 AAAYLVASG
-848 RRLRARVHDAVAAA
+848 RRLRARVHGVAAGA
-862 APEAVRALLGEL
+862 ASEAVRGVAGEL
-874 GDAAALRRRVDA
+874 GDAGALRRRVES
-886 LRGA
+886 LRGE

>member
-1 MNPSSD
+1 MNPSHD
-7 PSLPSST
+7 PSHPSPM
-14 SCLRSSEG
+14 SCLRTSEG

-88 EREEAFEA
+88 EREEAFQA

-133 EVAFVQPLTAD
+133 EVTFVQALTAD

-175 APTADVPDA
+175 EPTGDVPDA
-184 DRISPAIG
+184 DRISPGIAR
-192 PVAYGITV
+192 VDYGITV
-200 DIVVDLGRD
+200 DIVFDLGRD

-219 TVRREEGYRQR
+219 SVRREEGYRQR
-230 VSLRSDKA
+230 VSLRNDKA

-243 IVLLATGAP
+243 IVLLAAGAP

-259 CDRTPGQEG
+259 CDRAPGQEG
-268 TFALTVVPDLFDPR
+268 TFALTVVPDLFDTHAHAKR
-282 AKQASSRRDVV
+282 APSRRDVV

-300 SMQGESID
+300 SMQGESLD

-322 EGDRFG
+322 EGDRLG

-340 RSLAPFTQTTLKAAD
+340 PSLAPFTQATLKAAD
-355 AFVAGLDADG
+355 AFVEGLRADG

-370 EPLLA
+370 NPLLA

-407 VAAGKGVRI
+407 VQRGKGVRI
-416 YTFGIGTNVSDLL
+416 YSFGIGTNVSDVL
-429 VNDLARRTQG
+429 VSDLARRTEG

-499 RYGQPGTGRLALR
+499 RYGQPGMGRLSLR
-512 GTLRGERFYLEVP
+512 GTLRGERFHLEVP

-610 AGWGMSSR
+610 AGWGMSSH
-618 RGPVAPAAVY
+618 RGPAAPAAVY
-628 AAMSLGGGGP
+628 AAMPRGGGGP
-638 MGGGRMGGGP
+638 RGG
-648 MSGGPVVMRASATA
+648 SPVVMRSRLAA
-662 PAPGAPSAAPK
+662 PAP
-673 SALSAAPTGAAPA
+673 AAPA
-686 ARGLLARAKQLFQP
+686 APPRSAPAASGLLARAKQLFQP
-700 SAGAASGSAG
+700 SAGAAASGGSA
-710 QDRSA
+710 DRA
-715 SVVAPPGAAA
+715 AGWVPPPAAAA
-725 PAGPASPWHMPPPAP
+725 PGGPASPRHVPPPAP
-740 AAAPAPSAATAGGAP
+740 AAAPAPSVAP
-755 AQGDSLGR
+755 KGSPSQGDGLGR

-769 ASGLWERDGSDDLGR
+769 ASGLWERGDSTDLGR
-784 LASTALGLAR
+784 LSSTALCLAA

-801 SAHPIYGAQIAK
+801 SAHPVYGAQIAK
-813 AIEALCALAASLL
+813 AIEALCALGASLL
-826 QRGGADAEVAAAL
+826 QRGGADGEVAAAL
-839 ASAYLVASG
+839 AAAYLVAGG
-848 RRLRARVHDAVAAA
+848 RRLRAQVRDAVATA

-874 GDAAALRRRVDA
+874 GDAEALRRRVEA
-886 LRGA
+886 LHGA

>member
-1 MNPSSD
+1 MNPSHD
-7 PSLPSST
+7 PSHPSPM
-14 SCLRSSEG
+14 SCLRTSEG

-88 EREEAFEA
+88 EREEAFQA

-133 EVAFVQPLTAD
+133 EVTFVQALTAD

-175 APTADVPDA
+175 EPTGDVPDA
-184 DRISPAIG
+184 DRISPEIAR
-192 PVAYGITV
+192 VNYGITV
-200 DIVVDLGRD
+200 DIVFDLGRD

-219 TVRREEGYRQR
+219 SVRREEGYRQR
-230 VSLRSDKA
+230 VSLRNDKA

-243 IVLLATGAP
+243 IVLLAAGAP
-252 GVQAGVV
+252 GVQAGMV

-268 TFALTVVPDLFDPR
+268 TFALTVVPDLFDAH
-282 AKQASSRRDVV
+282 AKRASSRRDVV

-300 SMQGESID
+300 SMEGESID

-328 VIAFSSDFRALE
+328 VIAFSNGFQALDP
-340 RSLAPFTQTTLKAAD
+340 SLTPFTQRTLQAAD
-355 AFVAGLDADG
+355 AFVDGLHADG

-375 AVGMLGD
+375 AVGMLVD

-407 VAAGKGVRI
+407 VKQGKGVRI
-416 YTFGIGTNVSDLL
+416 YTFGIGTNVSDVL
-429 VNDLARRTQG
+429 VSDLARRTEG

-472 FEGVDVGELAPAER
+472 FEGIDVGELAPAER

-499 RYGQPGTGRLALR
+499 RYGQPGMGRLSLR
-512 GTLRGERFYLEVP
+512 GTLRGERFHLEVP

-610 AGWGMSSR
+610 AGWGMSSH
-618 RGPVAPAAVY
+618 RGPAAPAAVY
-628 AAMSLGGGGP
+628 AAMPVGGGGP
-638 MGGGRMGGGP
+638 MR
-648 MSGGPVVMRASATA
+648 GGPVVMKPRLAA
-662 PAPGAPSAAPK
+662 PAPAAAAAP
-673 SALSAAPTGAAPA
+673 PRPAPA
-686 ARGLLARAKQLFQP
+686 AGGLLARAKQLFQP
-700 SAGAASGSAG
+700 SAGAAAAGGS
-710 QDRSA
+710 DERSV
-715 SVVAPPGAAA
+715 SLGAPPAAAA
-725 PAGPASPWHMPPPAP
+725 PGGPASPHLVPPPAP
-740 AAAPAPSAATAGGAP
+740 AAAPAPSVVSKGSP
-755 AQGDSLGR
+755 SQGDGLGR

-769 ASGLWERDGSDDLGR
+769 ASGLWERGDATDLGR
-784 LASTALGLAR
+784 LSSTALCLAA

-801 SAHPIYGAQIAK
+801 SAHPIYGAQVAK
-813 AIEALCALAASLL
+813 AIEALCALAGSLL
-826 QRGGADAEVAAAL
+826 QRGGADGEVAAAL
-839 ASAYLVASG
+839 AAAYLAASG
-848 RRLRARVHDAVAAA
+848 RRLRAQVRDAVAAA

-874 GDAAALRRRVDA
+874 GDAAALRRKVDA

>member
-1 MNPSSD
+1 MNPSHD
-7 PSLPSST
+7 PSHPSPM
-14 SCLRSSEG
+14 SCLRTSEG

-88 EREEAFEA
+88 EREAAFQA

-133 EVAFVQPLTAD
+133 EVTFVQALTAD

-162 GATGGDRTAHGVQ
+162 GAAGGDRTAHGVQ
-175 APTADVPDA
+175 EPTGDVPDA
-184 DRISPAIG
+184 DRISPEIAR
-192 PVAYGITV
+192 VDYGITV
-200 DIVVDLGRD
+200 DIVFDLGRD

-219 TVRREEGYRQR
+219 SVRREEGYRQR
-230 VSLRSDKA
+230 VSLRNDKA

-243 IVLLATGAP
+243 IVLLAAGAP

-259 CDRTPGQEG
+259 CDRTKGQEG
-268 TFALTVVPDLFDPR
+268 TFALTVVPDLFDVH
-282 AKQASSRRDVV
+282 AKRASSRRDVV

-300 SMQGESID
+300 SMQGESLD

-328 VIAFSSDFRALE
+328 VIAFSSDFEALE
-340 RSLAPFTQTTLKAAD
+340 KAITPFTQTTLKAAD
-355 AFVAGLDADG
+355 AFVEGLRADG

-407 VAAGKGVRI
+407 VKQGKGARI
-416 YTFGIGTNVSDLL
+416 YTFGIGTNVSDVL
-429 VNDLARRTQG
+429 VNDLARRTEG

-472 FEGVDVGELAPAER
+472 FEGIDVGELAPAER

-499 RYGQPGTGRLALR
+499 RYGQPGMGRLSLR
-512 GTLRGERFYLEVP
+512 GTLRGERFHLEVP

-555 LSGKRAEAMR
+555 LGAKRAEAMR

-610 AGWGMSSR
+610 AGWGTSSLDLLAAPEAAFAAMPVGGGGRR
-618 RGPVAPAAVY
+618 RGGPDVMRSLVSAPAPMAAAAPPSPPKPAPAA
-628 AAMSLGGGGP
+628 G
-638 MGGGRMGGGP
+638 
-648 MSGGPVVMRASATA
+648 
-662 PAPGAPSAAPK
+662 
-673 SALSAAPTGAAPA
+673 
-686 ARGLLARAKQLFQP
+686 GLLARAKQLFQP
-700 SAGAASGSAG
+700 SAAAVAAPASA
-710 QDRSA
+710 DRSA
-715 SVVAPPGAAA
+715 GSFAPPSA
-725 PAGPASPWHMPPPAP
+725 PAPGGPASLHHGPPPA
-740 AAAPAPSAATAGGAP
+740 AAAPAPSAVPGGVSSK
-755 AQGDSLGR
+755 GGGLGL

-769 ASGLWERDGSDDLGR
+769 ASGLWERGDSTDLGR
-784 LASTALGLAR
+784 LSSTALCLAT
-794 CHDQGVD
+794 CHDEGVD
-801 SAHPIYGAQIAK
+801 SAHPIYGAQVAK
-813 AIEALCALAASLL
+813 AIEALCALAESLL
-826 QRGGADAEVAAAL
+826 QRGGADGAVAAAL
-839 ASAYLVASG
+839 AAAYLVASG
-848 RRLRARVHDAVAAA
+848 RRLRAQVRDAVAAA

-874 GDAAALRRRVDA
+874 GDAEVLRRRVEE

>member
-1 MNPSSD
+1 MNPSHD
-7 PSLPSST
+7 PSHPSPM
-14 SCLRSSEG
+14 SCLRTSEG

-88 EREEAFEA
+88 EREAAFQA

-133 EVAFVQPLTAD
+133 EVTFVQALTAD

-162 GATGGDRTAHGVQ
+162 GATGGDRTAHGVHE
-175 APTADVPDA
+175 PTGDVPDA
-184 DRISPAIG
+184 DRISPGIAR
-192 PVAYGITV
+192 VDYGITV
-200 DIVVDLGRD
+200 DIVFDLGRD

-219 TVRREEGYRQR
+219 SVRREEGYRQR
-230 VSLRSDKA
+230 VSLRNDKA

-243 IVLLATGAP
+243 IVLLAAGAP

-259 CDRTPGQEG
+259 CDRAQGQEG
-268 TFALTVVPDLFDPR
+268 TFALTVVPDLFDTHAH
-282 AKQASSRRDVV
+282 AKRASSRRDVV

-300 SMQGESID
+300 SMQGESLD

-340 RSLAPFTQTTLKAAD
+340 PSLAPFTQRTLEVAD
-355 AFVAGLDADG
+355 AFVDSLVASG
-365 GTEML
+365 GTVML

-375 AVGMLGD
+375 AVRMLGD
-382 AERDRVVVLL
+382 AERDRVVVML
-392 TDGQVGNEAQIVDRV
+392 TDGQVANEAQIVDRV
-407 VAAGKGVRI
+407 VELGKGVRI
-416 YTFGIGTNVSDLL
+416 YTFGIGTNVSDVL

-439 AAEFIHPGERI
+439 TAEFIHPGERI

-499 RYGQPGTGRLALR
+499 RYAQPGTGRLSLR
-512 GTLRGERFYLEVP
+512 GTLRGERFLLEVP
-525 VELAAEASRPGL
+525 VELVAEASRPGL

-546 RELEESERG
+546 RDLEESQRG
-555 LSGKRAEAMR
+555 LSIRRAEAMR

-618 RGPVAPAAVY
+618 RVPVAPAAAF
-628 AAMSLGGGGP
+628 AAMSLRGS
-638 MGGGRMGGGP
+638 GRLTDNPIMNMARGLAHVP
-648 MSGGPVVMRASATA
+648 RAADGERS
-662 PAPGAPSAAPK
+662 
-673 SALSAAPTGAAPA
+673 AAPA
-686 ARGLLARAKQLFQP
+686 APGLQSHAKQLFQP
-700 SAGAASGSAG
+700 SAAAGSE
-710 QDRSA
+710 R
-715 SVVAPPGAAA
+715 AAA
-725 PAGPASPWHMPPPAP
+725 RAGATARGGGPAGPQHGAGPGAPP
-740 AAAPAPSAATAGGAP
+740 APAPSAAPGRTEPQGAG
-755 AQGDSLGR
+755 LGR

-769 ASGLWERDGSDDLGR
+769 ASGLWERGDSTDLGR
-784 LASTALGLAR
+784 LSSTALCLAA

-801 SAHPIYGAQIAK
+801 SAHPIYGAQVAK
-813 AIEALCALAASLL
+813 AVEALCALAASLL
-826 QRGGADAEVAAAL
+826 QRGGADGEVAAAL
-839 ASAYLVASG
+839 AAAYLVASG
-848 RRLRARVHDAVAAA
+848 RRLRAQVRDAVAAA
-862 APEAVRALLGEL
+862 APEAARALLGEL
-874 GDAAALRRRVDA
+874 GDAGALRRRIDA

>member
-1 MNPSSD
+1 MNPSHD
-7 PSLPSST
+7 PSHPSPT
-14 SCLRSSEG
+14 SCLRTSEG

-88 EREEAFEA
+88 EREAAFQA

-133 EVAFVQPLTAD
+133 EVVFVQALTAD

-151 IPTLVAPRYIP
+151 IPTLVAPRYVP

-175 APTADVPDA
+175 EPTGDVPDA
-184 DRISPAIG
+184 DRISPEIAR
-192 PVAYGITV
+192 VDYGITV
-200 DIVVDLGRD
+200 DIVFDLGRD

-219 TVRREEGYRQR
+219 SVRREEGYRQR
-230 VSLRSDKA
+230 VSLRNDKA

-243 IVLLATGAP
+243 IVLLAAGAP

-259 CDRTPGQEG
+259 CDRAPGQEG
-268 TFALTVVPDLFDPR
+268 TFALTVVPDLFDTHAH
-282 AKQASSRRDVV
+282 AKRASSRRDVV

-328 VIAFSSDFRALE
+328 VIAFSSDFQAFDP
-340 RSLAPFTQTTLKAAD
+340 SLDPSLTPFTQRTLQAAD
-355 AFVAGLDADG
+355 AFVDGLHADG

-407 VAAGKGVRI
+407 VSRGKGVRI
-416 YTFGIGTNVSDLL
+416 YTFGIGTNVSDVL
-429 VNDLARRTQG
+429 VSDLARRTEG

-472 FEGVDVGELAPAER
+472 FEGIDVGELAPAER
-486 PALVDGEPWVLYG
+486 PALIDGEPWVLYG
-499 RYGQPGTGRLALR
+499 RYGQPGMGRLSLR
-512 GTLRGERFYLEVP
+512 GTLRGERFHLDVP

-610 AGWGMSSR
+610 AGWGMSSH
-618 RGPVAPAAVY
+618 RGPAAPAAVY
-628 AAMSLGGGGP
+628 AAMSMGGGGP
-638 MGGGRMGGGP
+638 KGG
-648 MSGGPVVMRASATA
+648 SPVVMRSRAFVAA
-662 PAPGAPSAAPK
+662 AAPGAPAP
-673 SALSAAPTGAAPA
+673 AAPA
-686 ARGLLARAKQLFQP
+686 APPRSAPAASGLLARAKQLFQP
-700 SAGAASGSAG
+700 SAGAAGGS
-710 QDRSA
+710 DERSV
-715 SVVAPPGAAA
+715 SWVAPPAAAA
-725 PAGPASPWHMPPPAP
+725 PGGPASPHLVPTPAA
-740 AAAPAPSAATAGGAP
+740 AAAPAPSVVPKGGP
-755 AQGDSLGR
+755 SQGDDLGR

-769 ASGLWERDGSDDLGR
+769 ASGLWERGDSTDLGR
-784 LASTALGLAR
+784 LSSTALCLAA

-801 SAHPIYGAQIAK
+801 SAHPIYGAQVAK
-813 AIEALCALAASLL
+813 AVEALCALAVSLL
-826 QRGGADAEVAAAL
+826 QHGGADGEVAAAL
-839 ASAYLVASG
+839 AAAYLAASG
-848 RRLRARVHDAVAAA
+848 RRLRAQVRDVVATA

>member
-1 MNPSSD
+1 MNPSTD
-7 PSLPSST
+7 PSLPAPM

-32 SGEVLGG
+32 SGEVMGG

-48 YRNEERRPIE
+48 YRNDERRPIE

-64 LPGEASIAGFAME
+64 LPGEATIAGFAME

-88 EREEAFEA
+88 AREAAFQA

-133 EVAFVQPLTAD
+133 EVAFVQRLQAD

-162 GATGGDRTAHGVQ
+162 GAPQGDRTAHGGA
-175 APTADVPDA
+175 APTDLVPDA
-184 DRISPAIG
+184 DRISPEIAR
-192 PVAYGITV
+192 VDYGITL
-200 DIVVDLGRD
+200 DIAFDLGRE
-209 VAIESPSHAL
+209 VAIESPSHAVE
-219 TVRREEGYRQR
+219 VRREEGYRQR
-230 VSLRSDKA
+230 VALRSDRA

-243 IVLLATGAP
+243 IVLLAAGAP
-252 GVQAGVV
+252 GVQAGLV

-268 TFALTVVPDLFDPR
+268 TFALTVVPDLFD
-282 AKQASSRRDVV
+282 AKRSSARRDVV

-308 QAKRALRLCLRHLA
+308 QARRALRLCLRHLA

-328 VIAFSSDFRALE
+328 VIAFSNDFRALE
-340 RSLAPFTQTTLKAAD
+340 PSLAPFTQRTLERAD
-355 AFVAGLDADG
+355 AFVEGLVASG

-370 EPLLA
+370 KPLLA

-392 TDGQVGNEAQIVDRV
+392 TDGQVGNEAQIVDE
-407 VAAGKGVRI
+407 VAGLGKGVRI

-429 VNDLARRTQG
+429 VSDLARRTQG

-460 ATAVRVTGLEAR
+460 ATAVRVTGIEAR
-472 FEGVDVGELAPAER
+472 FEGVDVGELAPAEP
-486 PALVDGEPWVLYG
+486 PALVDGEPWVLHG
-499 RYGQPGTGRLALR
+499 RYSAPGTGRLHLR
-512 GTLRGERFYLEVP
+512 GSLRGERFYLEVP

-610 AGWGMSSR
+610 AGWGMSSH
-618 RGPVAPAAVY
+618 RGPVMPAAAFAGATIAMSGGARPMARVQPVMARAPAAPV
-628 AAMSLGGGGP
+628 AAAPALRPQSTSGGLWSRAKQLLQPSAAPPPAGGSAGSARDEASVGAAAPGGP
-638 MGGGRMGGGP
+638 ARPQRQPGP
-648 MSGGPVVMRASATA
+648 GSVAAPA
-662 PAPGAPSAAPK
+662 PAPGA
-673 SALSAAPTGAAPA
+673 APA
-686 ARGLLARAKQLFQP
+686 R
-700 SAGAASGSAG
+700 
-710 QDRSA
+710 
-715 SVVAPPGAAA
+715 
-725 PAGPASPWHMPPPAP
+725 
-740 AAAPAPSAATAGGAP
+740 T
-755 AQGDSLGR
+755 QGDDLGR
-763 LFEEQL
+763 VFEEQL
-769 ASGLWERDGSDDLGR
+769 ASGLWERGEPTDLGR
-784 LASTALGLAR
+784 LTSTALCLAT
-794 CHDQGVD
+794 CHEQGVD
-801 SAHPIYGAQIAK
+801 SAHSIYGAQVAK
-813 AIEALCALAASLL
+813 AVEALCALAESLL
-826 QRGGADAEVAAAL
+826 QGGGADREVAAAL
-839 ASAYLVASG
+839 AAAYLVASG
-848 RRLRARVHDAVAAA
+848 RRLRARVHGVAAGA
-862 APEAVRALLGEL
+862 ASEAARAVVGEL
-874 GDAAALRRRVDA
+874 GDAAALRRRVEA

>member
-1 MNPSSD
+1 MIPTTD
-7 PSLPSST
+7 PLRPAT
-14 SCLRSSEG
+14 TPMSCLCTSAG

-32 SGEVLGG
+32 SGEVFGG
-39 AARLVVRQR
+39 VARLVVRQR

-64 LPGEASIAGFAME
+64 LPSEASIAGFAME

-88 EREEAFEA
+88 EREEAFRD

-133 EVAFVQPLTAD
+133 EVAFVQPLKAD

-162 GATGGDRTAHGVQ
+162 GAPGGERTAHGVHE
-175 APTADVPDA
+175 PTDEVPDA
-184 DRISPAIG
+184 DRISPEIAR
-192 PVAYGITV
+192 VDYGITV
-200 DIVVDLGRD
+200 DIVFDVGRD

-219 TVRREEGYRQR
+219 AVRREEGGRQR

-243 IVLLATGAP
+243 IVLIAAGAP
-252 GVQAGVV
+252 GVQAGLV
-259 CDRTPGQEG
+259 CDRAAGREG
-268 TFALTVVPDLFDPR
+268 TFALTVVPDLFDAQR
-282 AKQASSRRDVV
+282 SSARRDVV

-300 SMQGESID
+300 SMQGASID

-328 VIAFSSDFRALE
+328 VIAFSNDFRLMQP
-340 RSLAPFTQTTLKAAD
+340 SLAPFTQRTLEAAD
-355 AFVAGLDADG
+355 AFVEGLVASG

-370 EPLLA
+370 KPLLA

-382 AERDRVVVLL
+382 TDRDRVVVLL
-392 TDGQVGNEAQIVDRV
+392 TDGQVGNEAEIVDRV
-407 VAAGKGVRI
+407 AAVGKGVRV
-416 YTFGIGTNVSDLL
+416 YTFGIGANVSDLL

-439 AAEFIHPGERI
+439 AAELIHPGERI

-460 ATAVRVTGLEAR
+460 ATAIRVTGIEAR
-472 FEGVDVGELAPAER
+472 FEGVDVGELAPAEL
-486 PALVDGEPWVLYG
+486 PALVDGEPWVLHG
-499 RYGQPGTGRLALR
+499 RYGQPGMGRVELR
-512 GTLRGERFYLEVP
+512 GSLRGERFHLEVP

-537 EALWAGARV
+537 EALWAEARV
-546 RELEESERG
+546 RELEASERG

-618 RGPVAPAAVY
+618 RGPAGPAAVFAAMPRSSGGPRLGGPAVMRARAVAPAPMAVHD
-628 AAMSLGGGGP
+628 
-638 MGGGRMGGGP
+638 GR
-648 MSGGPVVMRASATA
+648 SID
-662 PAPGAPSAAPK
+662 
-673 SALSAAPTGAAPA
+673 ALESAPA
-686 ARGLLARAKQLFQP
+686 ARGGLLSRAKQLFQP
-700 SAGAASGSAG
+700 SAVAG
-710 QDRSA
+710 PA
-715 SVVAPPGAAA
+715 GAAA
-725 PAGPASPWHMPPPAP
+725 PAGAVAGGRPGGAQHGSGPVAPP
-740 AAAPAPSAATAGGAP
+740 APAPSAAPGGAEP
-755 AQGDSLGR
+755 QGAGPGR
-763 LFEEQL
+763 VFEEQL
-769 ASGLWERDGSDDLGR
+769 ASGLWERGESTDLGR
-784 LASTALGLAR
+784 LTSTALCLAA
-794 CHDQGVD
+794 CHEQGID
-801 SAHPIYGAQIAK
+801 SAHSIYGAQVAK
-813 AIEALCALAASLL
+813 AVEALCGLAESLL
-826 QRGGADAEVAAAL
+826 QRGGADREVAAAL
-839 ASAYLVASG
+839 AAAYLVASG
-848 RRLRARVHDAVAAA
+848 RRLRARVHDTVAAA
-862 APEAVRALLGEL
+862 APDAVRAVLGEL
-874 GDAAALRRRVDA
+874 GDAGALRRRVEA

>member
-1 MNPSSD
+1 MIPSID
-7 PSLPSST
+7 PSLPAAT
-14 SCLRSSEG
+14 PCSCLRSSEG

-32 SGEVLGG
+32 SGEVFGG

-64 LPGEASIAGFAME
+64 LPSEASIAGFAME

-88 EREEAFEA
+88 EREEAFQA
-96 YDEAIATGH
+96 YDEAVAAGH

-133 EVAFVQPLTAD
+133 EVAFVQPLQAD

-162 GATGGDRTAHGVQ
+162 GKAGGERTAHG
-175 APTADVPDA
+175 AHEPTDQVPDA
-184 DRISPAIG
+184 DRISPEIAR
-192 PVAYGITV
+192 VDYGITV
-200 DIVVDLGRD
+200 DIVFDLGRD

-219 TVRREEGYRQR
+219 AVRREGGGRQR
-230 VSLRSDKA
+230 VSLRGDEA

-243 IVLLATGAP
+243 IVLIATGAP
-252 GVQAGVV
+252 GVQAGIV
-259 CDRTPGQEG
+259 CDRAAGKEG
-268 TFALTVVPDLFDPR
+268 TFALTVVPDLFD
-282 AKQASSRRDVV
+282 AKRSPARRDVV

-328 VIAFSSDFRALE
+328 VIAFSNTFRAME
-340 RSLAPFTQTTLKAAD
+340 PSLVPFTQRTLEAAD
-355 AFVAGLDADG
+355 AFVEGLVASG

-370 EPLLA
+370 QPLLA
-375 AVGMLGD
+375 AAGMLRDKGRD
-382 AERDRVVVLL
+382 RVVVKDRDRVVVLL
-392 TDGQVGNEAQIVDRV
+392 TDGQVGNEAEIVDRV
-407 VAAGKGVRI
+407 AEQSEGVRV

-439 AAEFIHPGERI
+439 AAELIHPGERI

-460 ATAVRVTGLEAR
+460 ATAIRVTGLEAR
-472 FEGVDVGELAPAER
+472 FEGVDVGELSPAEL

-499 RYGQPGTGRLALR
+499 RYERPGVGRVELR
-512 GTLRGERFYLEVP
+512 GSLRGERFHLAVP
-525 VELAAEASRPGL
+525 VELEAEASRPGL

-546 RELEESERG
+546 RELEASERG
-555 LSGKRAEAMR
+555 MSGKRAEAMR

-610 AGWGMSSR
+610 AGWGMSG
-618 RGPVAPAAVY
+618 RGPAAPAAAF
-628 AAMSLGGGGP
+628 AAMGGP
-638 MGGGRMGGGP
+638 MMMP
-648 MSGGPVVMRASATA
+648 PSMKASPFMKARASAPAPVAMSA
-662 PAPGAPSAAPK
+662 PAPRAAEG
-673 SALSAAPTGAAPA
+673 SSAPA
-686 ARGLLARAKQLFQP
+686 ARGLLSRAKQLFQP
-700 SAGAASGSAG
+700 SA
-710 QDRSA
+710 
-715 SVVAPPGAAA
+715 AA
-725 PAGPASPWHMPPPAP
+725 PAGAVARCGPAGQQHGSGPGAPPAP
-740 AAAPAPSAATAGGAP
+740 APGAAPGGTEPQGAG
-755 AQGDSLGR
+755 LGR
-763 LFEEQL
+763 MFEEQL
-769 ASGLWERDGSDDLGR
+769 ASGLWERGEPTDLGR
-784 LASTALGLAR
+784 LTSTARCLAA
-794 CHDQGVD
+794 CSEQGVD
-801 SAHPIYGAQIAK
+801 SAHPIYGAQVAK
-813 AIEALCALAASLL
+813 AIEALCALAGSLL
-826 QRGGADAEVAAAL
+826 QRGGADGEVAVAL
-839 ASAYLVASG
+839 AAAYLAASG

-862 APEAVRALLGEL
+862 APEAVRAVLGEL
-874 GDAAALRRRVDA
+874 GDAGALRRRVEV

>member
-1 MNPSSD
+1 MNPSTD
-7 PSLPSST
+7 PSLPAPM

-32 SGEVLGG
+32 SGEVMGG

-48 YRNEERRPIE
+48 YRNDERRPIE

-64 LPGEASIAGFAME
+64 LPGEATIAGFAME

-88 EREEAFEA
+88 EREAAFQA

-133 EVAFVQPLTAD
+133 EVAFVQRLQAD

-162 GATGGDRTAHGVQ
+162 GAPQGDRTGHGGA
-175 APTADVPDA
+175 APTDLVPDA
-184 DRISPAIG
+184 DRISPEIAR
-192 PVAYGITV
+192 VDHGITV
-200 DIVVDLGRD
+200 DIVFDLGRD

-219 TVRREEGYRQR
+219 AVRREEGRRQR

-243 IVLLATGAP
+243 IVLIAAGAP
-252 GVQAGVV
+252 GVQAGLV
-259 CDRTPGQEG
+259 CDRAAGREG
-268 TFALTVVPDLFDPR
+268 TFALTVVPDLFD
-282 AKQASSRRDVV
+282 AKRSPARRDVV

-300 SMQGESID
+300 SMQGESLD

-328 VIAFSSDFRALE
+328 VIAFSNDFRAME
-340 RSLAPFTQTTLKAAD
+340 PSLAPFTQRTLEAAD
-355 AFVAGLDADG
+355 AFVEGLVASG

-370 EPLLA
+370 KPLLA
-375 AVGMLGD
+375 AVGMLGETD
-382 AERDRVVVLL
+382 RDRVVVLL
-392 TDGQVGNEAQIVDRV
+392 TDGQVGNEAEIVDG
-407 VAAGKGVRI
+407 VAALGKGVRV

-439 AAEFIHPGERI
+439 AAELIHPGERI

-460 ATAVRVTGLEAR
+460 ATAVRVTGIEAR
-472 FEGVDVGELAPAER
+472 FEGVDVGELAPAEL

-499 RYGQPGTGRLALR
+499 RYEQPGMGRVELR
-512 GTLRGERFYLEVP
+512 GSLRGERFHLSVP
-525 VELAAEASRPGL
+525 VELAAEASRDGL

-610 AGWGMSSR
+610 AGWGMSTH
-618 RGPVAPAAVY
+618 RGPVAPAAAF
-628 AAMSLGGGGP
+628 AAMPMRVGGP
-638 MGGGRMGGGP
+638 MT
-648 MSGGPVVMRASATA
+648 GGPVVVRARAV
-662 PAPGAPSAAPK
+662 APGPK
-673 SALSAAPTGAAPA
+673 SVADERSAHLESAPA
-686 ARGLLARAKQLFQP
+686 ARGGLLSRARQLLQP
-700 SAGAASGSAG
+700 SAAAGSARAPAPAGAVARGRPGGAQYGSGLGAPPPPAPGAASGGAEPQG
-710 QDRSA
+710 
-715 SVVAPPGAAA
+715 PG
-725 PAGPASPWHMPPPAP
+725 
-740 AAAPAPSAATAGGAP
+740 
-755 AQGDSLGR
+755 LGR
-763 LFEEQL
+763 VFEEQL
-769 ASGLWERDGSDDLGR
+769 ASGLWERGESTDLGR
-784 LASTALGLAR
+784 LTSTALCLAA
-794 CHDQGVD
+794 CHEQGID
-801 SAHPIYGAQIAK
+801 SAHPIYGAQVAK
-813 AIEALCALAASLL
+813 AVEALCALSESLL
-826 QRGGADAEVAAAL
+826 QRGGADREVAAAL
-839 ASAYLVASG
+839 AAAYLVASG
-848 RRLRARVHDAVAAA
+848 RRLRARVHGVAAGA
-862 APEAVRALLGEL
+862 ASEAARAVVGEL
-874 GDAAALRRRVDA
+874 GDAAALRRRVEA

>member
-1 MNPSSD
+1 MNPSHD
-7 PSLPSST
+7 PSHPSPM
-14 SCLRSSEG
+14 SCLRTSEG

-88 EREEAFEA
+88 EREAAFQA

-133 EVAFVQPLTAD
+133 EVAFVQALTAD

-175 APTADVPDA
+175 EPTGDVPDA
-184 DRISPAIG
+184 DRISPEIAR
-192 PVAYGITV
+192 VDYGITV
-200 DIVVDLGRD
+200 DIVFDLGRD
-209 VAIESPSHAL
+209 VAIESPSHTL
-219 TVRREEGYRQR
+219 SVRREEGYRQR
-230 VSLRSDKA
+230 VSLRNDKA

-243 IVLLATGAP
+243 IVLLAAGAP

-268 TFALTVVPDLFDPR
+268 TFALTVVPDLFDTHAHTKR
-282 AKQASSRRDVV
+282 ASSRRDVV

-300 SMQGESID
+300 SMQGESLD

-340 RSLAPFTQTTLKAAD
+340 PSLAPFTQATLKAAD
-355 AFVAGLDADG
+355 AFVDGLRADG

-370 EPLLA
+370 NPLLA

-407 VAAGKGVRI
+407 VQQGKGVRI
-416 YTFGIGTNVSDLL
+416 YTFGIGTNVSDVL
-429 VNDLARRTQG
+429 VNDLARRTEG

-486 PALVDGEPWVLYG
+486 PALVDGEPWVVYG
-499 RYGQPGTGRLALR
+499 RYGQPGMGRLSLR
-512 GTLRGERFYLEVP
+512 GTLRGERFHLDVP

-610 AGWGMSSR
+610 AGWGMSSH
-618 RGPVAPAAVY
+618 RGPAAPAAVY
-628 AAMSLGGGGP
+628 AAMPMGGGGP
-638 MGGGRMGGGP
+638 WKGGP
-648 MSGGPVVMRASATA
+648 GGPVVMRSRA
-662 PAPGAPSAAPK
+662 PAPAAT
-673 SALSAAPTGAAPA
+673 AGAAPPRA
-686 ARGLLARAKQLFQP
+686 APAVAGLLARAKQLFQP
-700 SAGAASGSAG
+700 GE
-710 QDRSA
+710 
-715 SVVAPPGAAA
+715 GAAA
-725 PAGPASPWHMPPPAP
+725 VRGPAAAAPGGPASPHHVPPPAP
-740 AAAPAPSAATAGGAP
+740 APVAAPAPSAVPGGVSS
-755 AQGDSLGR
+755 QGDGLGR

-769 ASGLWERDGSDDLGR
+769 ASGLWERGDSTDLGR
-784 LASTALGLAR
+784 LSSTALCLAA

-826 QRGGADAEVAAAL
+826 QRGGADGEVAAAL
-839 ASAYLVASG
+839 AAAYLVAGG
-848 RRLRARVHDAVAAA
+848 RRLRAQVRDAVAAA

-874 GDAAALRRRVDA
+874 GDAKALRLRVEA
-886 LRGA
+886 LHGA

>member
-1 MNPSSD
+1 MNPSTDVSQ
-7 PSLPSST
+7 PAPM

-22 HPVPLLGVSL
+22 RPVPLLGVSL
-32 SGEVLGG
+32 SGEVMGG

-64 LPGEASIAGFAME
+64 LPSEASIAGFAME

-88 EREEAFEA
+88 EREEAFRA
-96 YDEAIATGH
+96 YDEAISTGH

-133 EVAFVQPLTAD
+133 EVAFVQALKAD

-151 IPTLVAPRYIP
+151 VPTLVAPRYIP
-162 GATGGDRTAHGVQ
+162 GAPQGDRTGHGVQ
-175 APTADVPDA
+175 EPTDAVPDA
-184 DRISPAIG
+184 DRISPEIAR
-192 PVAYGITV
+192 VDYGITV
-200 DIVVDLGRD
+200 DIVFDLGRD
-209 VAIESPSHAL
+209 VAIESPSHAIE
-219 TVRREEGYRQR
+219 VRREEGHRQR
-230 VSLRSDKA
+230 VSLRNDRA

-243 IVLLATGAP
+243 IVLLAAGAP
-252 GVQAGVV
+252 GVQAGLV
-259 CDRTPGQEG
+259 CDRAAGREG
-268 TFALTVVPDLFDPR
+268 TFALTLVPDLFDAKR
-282 AKQASSRRDVV
+282 AAARRDVV

-328 VIAFSSDFRALE
+328 VIAFSNDFRAMDP
-340 RSLAPFTQTTLKAAD
+340 SLAPFTQRTLEAAD
-355 AFVAGLDADG
+355 AFVEGLVASG

-370 EPLLA
+370 NPLLA
-375 AVGMLGD
+375 AVGMLGETD
-382 AERDRVVVLL
+382 RDRVVVLL
-392 TDGQVGNEAQIVDRV
+392 TDGQVGNEAEIVDG
-407 VAAGKGVRI
+407 VAALGKGVRV

-460 ATAVRVTGLEAR
+460 ATAVRVTGIEAR
-472 FEGVDVGELAPAER
+472 FEGVDVGELAPAEL

-499 RYGQPGTGRLALR
+499 RYEQPGMGRVELR
-512 GTLRGERFYLEVP
+512 GSLWGERFHLAVP
-525 VELAAEASRPGL
+525 VELAAEASRHGL

-546 RELEESERG
+546 RELEASERG

-618 RGPVAPAAVY
+618 RGPVAPAAAF
-628 AAMSLGGGGP
+628 AAMPMSVGGP
-638 MGGGRMGGGP
+638 MT
-648 MSGGPVVMRASATA
+648 GGPVVMRARAVA
-662 PAPGAPSAAPK
+662 PAPRAVDDERSAHLE
-673 SALSAAPTGAAPA
+673 SAPA
-686 ARGLLARAKQLFQP
+686 ARGGLLSRAKQLFQP
-700 SAGAASGSAG
+700 SAAAGSARVAAPAGAVARGRPGGAQHGSGPAAPPPPAPGAASGGAEPQG
-710 QDRSA
+710 
-715 SVVAPPGAAA
+715 PG
-725 PAGPASPWHMPPPAP
+725 
-740 AAAPAPSAATAGGAP
+740 
-755 AQGDSLGR
+755 LGR
-763 LFEEQL
+763 AFEEQL
-769 ASGLWERDGSDDLGR
+769 ASGLWQRGEPTDLGR
-784 LASTALGLAR
+784 LTSTALCLAA
-794 CHDQGVD
+794 CHEQGID
-801 SAHPIYGAQIAK
+801 SAHPIYGAQVAK
-813 AIEALCALAASLL
+813 AVEALCGLAASLL
-826 QRGGADAEVAAAL
+826 QGGGADREVAAAL
-839 ASAYLVASG
+839 AAAYLVASG
-848 RRLRARVHDAVAAA
+848 RRLRARVHDVASGAVS
-862 APEAVRALLGEL
+862 EAVRAVAGEL
-874 GDAAALRRRVDA
+874 GDAGALRRRVEA

>member
-1 MNPSSD
+1 MNPSHD
-7 PSLPSST
+7 PSHPSPM
-14 SCLRSSEG
+14 SCLRTSEG

-88 EREEAFEA
+88 EREEAFQA

-133 EVAFVQPLTAD
+133 EVTFVQALTAD

-175 APTADVPDA
+175 EPTGDVPDA
-184 DRISPAIG
+184 DRISPGIAR
-192 PVAYGITV
+192 VDYGITV
-200 DIVVDLGRD
+200 DIVFDLGRD

-219 TVRREEGYRQR
+219 SVRREEGYRQR
-230 VSLRSDKA
+230 VSLRNDKA

-243 IVLLATGAP
+243 IVLLAAGAP

-259 CDRTPGQEG
+259 CDRTKGQEG
-268 TFALTVVPDLFDPR
+268 TFALTVVPDLFDTHAH
-282 AKQASSRRDVV
+282 AKRASSRRDVV

-300 SMQGESID
+300 SMQGESLD

-322 EGDRFG
+322 EGDRLG
-328 VIAFSSDFRALE
+328 VIAFSSDFRALDP
-340 RSLAPFTQTTLKAAD
+340 SLAPFTQATLKAAD
-355 AFVAGLDADG
+355 AFVEGLRADG

-370 EPLLA
+370 NPLLA

-392 TDGQVGNEAQIVDRV
+392 TDGQVSNEAQIVDRV
-407 VAAGKGVRI
+407 VQRGKGVRI
-416 YTFGIGTNVSDLL
+416 YSFGIGTNVSDVL
-429 VNDLARRTQG
+429 VSDLARRTEG

-472 FEGVDVGELAPAER
+472 FEGIDVGELAPAER

-499 RYGQPGTGRLALR
+499 RYGQPGMGRLSLR
-512 GTLRGERFYLEVP
+512 GTLRGERFHLEVP

-610 AGWGMSSR
+610 AGWGMSSH
-618 RGPVAPAAVY
+618 RGPAAPAAVY
-628 AAMSLGGGGP
+628 AAMSMGGGGP
-638 MGGGRMGGGP
+638 KGG
-648 MSGGPVVMRASATA
+648 SPVVMRSRIAA
-662 PAPGAPSAAPK
+662 PAPAAAAAPPR
-673 SALSAAPTGAAPA
+673 SAPA
-686 ARGLLARAKQLFQP
+686 AGGLLARAKQLFQP
-700 SAGAASGSAG
+700 SAGAAAARGSADLAAG
-710 QDRSA
+710 A
-715 SVVAPPGAAA
+715 VAPPAAAA
-725 PAGPASPWHMPPPAP
+725 PGGPASPYHVPPPAPAPAP
-740 AAAPAPSAATAGGAP
+740 AAAPAPSVVPKGSP
-755 AQGDSLGR
+755 SQGDSLGR

-769 ASGLWERDGSDDLGR
+769 ASGLWERGDSTDLGR
-784 LASTALGLAR
+784 ISSTALCLAA

-801 SAHPIYGAQIAK
+801 SAHPIYGAQVAK

-826 QRGGADAEVAAAL
+826 QRGGADGEVAAAL
-839 ASAYLVASG
+839 AAAYLVAGG
-848 RRLRARVHDAVAAA
+848 RRLRAQVRDAVAVA

-874 GDAAALRRRVDA
+874 GDAEALRLKVEE
-886 LRGA
+886 LHGA